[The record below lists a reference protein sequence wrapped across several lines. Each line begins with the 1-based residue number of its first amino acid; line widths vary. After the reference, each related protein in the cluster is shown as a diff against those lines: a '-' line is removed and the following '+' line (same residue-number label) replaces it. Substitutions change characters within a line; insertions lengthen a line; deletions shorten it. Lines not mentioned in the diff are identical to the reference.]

1 MKTKAKGKQSPLKVV
16 VIILAVIVVF
26 VFAMAINTINDSSR
40 GSSYNYDSRD
50 YIYAAERGR
59 YGELYSTTLRDM
71 EKRTE
76 YGTEIAE
83 CRALA
88 FYYEQAVLEHAYRT
102 AGNAEKADEFA
113 KRMEEYESQ
122 LGSMSKKAED
132 VRKAVETERAGSQ
145 NDASG
150 SKPA

>member
-1 MKTKAKGKQSPLKVV
+1 MKTKAKGKQSPLKVI
-16 VIILAVIVVF
+16 VIILAVVVVF

-40 GSSYNYDSRD
+40 GSSYDYDSRD

-59 YGELYSTTLRDM
+59 YGELYSTTLSDM
-71 EKRTE
+71 EKHTE

-88 FYYEQAVLEHAYRT
+88 FYYEQAVLEHAYRAT
-102 AGNAEKADEFA
+102 GDDKKADEFA

-122 LGSMSKKAED
+122 LGSLSSKTKL
-132 VRKAVETERAGSQ
+132 VHKTV
-145 NDASG
+145 SG
-150 SKPA
+150 